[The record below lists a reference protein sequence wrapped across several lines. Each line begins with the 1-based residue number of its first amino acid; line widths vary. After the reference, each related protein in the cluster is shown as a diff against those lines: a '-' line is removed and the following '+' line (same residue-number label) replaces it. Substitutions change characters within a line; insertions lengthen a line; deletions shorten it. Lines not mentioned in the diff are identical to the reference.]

1 MIYIKIICCH
11 KTHKIY
17 NNYSNGNAT
26 MYLGVYGYLEVDDIT
41 KNVLKSNGKAMTC
54 MGENWKLSDN
64 GKFINGFGYYENNVF
79 RDCYRV
85 KIISRKP
92 IIDSNYSKLK
102 ELKKIKEE
110 ESQLKKRKEILLRR

>member
-54 MGENWKLSDN
+54 MGEIGNYQIMESLLMDLD
-64 GKFINGFGYYENNVF
+64 IM
-79 RDCYRV
+79 
-85 KIISRKP
+85 KIMYLWIA
-92 IIDSNYSKLK
+92 I
-102 ELKKIKEE
+102 E
-110 ESQLKKRKEILLRR
+110 